1 MKTLLIAAAVASLAA
16 PLPGLALAQAAAAAS
31 PPIPAVEQP
40 INRQLDQLSARID
53 REVGG
58 GRLTQT
64 QAVDALREVSSIQ
77 DAADAEREEHGGQL
91 GFADRLELQTR
102 IDHLKADIRH
112 ERTNGGAAPVN

>member
-1 MKTLLIAAAVASLAA
+1 MKTLLIAAAVASLVAS
-16 PLPGLALAQAAAAAS
+16 LPGLILAQGLAAGS

-40 INRQLDQLSARID
+40 INQQLDQLSARID

-58 GRLTQT
+58 GQLSQT

-102 IDHLKADIRH
+102 IDHLKSDLRH
-112 ERTNGGAAPVN
+112 ERTSGGTTPAN